1 MSASDKK
8 QQRKAAMSEGLPQKQ
23 QWEQKEARSAK
34 QKKTIYMAVG
44 IVCAVLAAALL
55 VWNGWSSISD
65 RMHSNAVAATVDGV
79 DYTVGDLQ
87 YYYSNARQNL
97 YSQWYS
103 FAMYGYNIGFDPN
116 VDDGAQWYNESEN
129 KTYADYF
136 RESALTSLKRTSALC
151 AAAKSEG
158 YTLSEE
164 GQKTIDSQMAQY
176 DAYRIA
182 SGLSWDNYLARVF
195 GTGMTKEVL
204 VRNLTNDV
212 LASEFSSHHE
222 EGIEVSESDIQ
233 DYYTN
238 HTDDLDSFDYR
249 SFFINGTAADP
260 VDENGDPMKNEDG
273 TTVTATQEEKDAAL
287 AAAKAQAD
295 AAVAEITDAED
306 REAAFI
312 AAAPKYVS
320 EATRGAYENDAN
332 YSLSSNVMGN
342 TLSSNTSPYATWLK
356 DAARVKGDVTSI
368 ETSSGYFVV
377 MFLERKLDNDPTVN
391 VRHILVLTDTSDSTE
406 KDANGYAIPTQ
417 AARDAAQAE
426 AQKIWDEWKAGEATE
441 ESFAELAEKYSED
454 GRSDDEAVPDGEKA
468 PLTNPGGLYEEVYKG
483 EMVPS
488 FNDWV
493 FTEGRKAGDVGMV
506 EYMGRYSG
514 WHVIY
519 FSGVAEDPHWR
530 ILAEDNT
537 KSSMQSDWVNALNE
551 AIEAVEADG
560 MKYVG
565 SANTATPTPSASPA
579 ESTPV
584 ESQPA
589 ESEQP
594 TESAPAESQSAE

>member
-8 QQRKAAMSEGLPQKQ
+8 QKRKAAMSEGLTQKQ

-34 QKKTIYMAVG
+34 QKKTIYMTVG
-44 IVCAVLAAALL
+44 IVCGVLAVALL
-55 VWNGWSSISD
+55 VWNSWSSISD
-65 RMHSNAVAATVDGV
+65 RMHSKAVAATVDGV

-87 YYYSNARQNL
+87 YYYSNARQYL

-103 FAMYGYNIGFDPN
+103 LAMYGYSIGFDPN

-136 RESALTSLKRTSALC
+136 RESALTSLKSTASLC
-151 AAAKSEG
+151 AAAKAEG

-195 GTGMTKEVL
+195 GAGMTKEVL

-212 LASEFSSHHE
+212 LASEFSKHHK
-222 EGIEVSESDIQ
+222 EGIEVNESDIQ
-233 DYYTN
+233 DYYKN

-249 SFFINGTAADP
+249 SFFINGTASNP
-260 VDENGDPMKNEDG
+260 VDENGDPLKNEDG

-295 AAVAEITDAED
+295 AAVAEITAAED

-320 EATRGAYENDAN
+320 EATRGAYENDAD
-332 YSLSSNVMGN
+332 YSLSSNVMGS
-342 TLSSNTSPYATWLK
+342 TLSSNASSYATWLK
-356 DAARVKGDVTSI
+356 KDADRVKGEVTAI

-377 MFLERKLDNDPTVN
+377 MFLDRYRDDDPTVN

-406 KDANGYAIPTQ
+406 KDENGYAIPTQ
-417 AARDAAQAE
+417 AARDAAKAK
-426 AQKIWDEWKAGEATE
+426 AQEILDKWKAGDATE
-441 ESFAELAEKYSED
+441 ESFAALAEEHSED
-454 GRSDDEAVPDGEKA
+454 GRDSE
-468 PLTNPGGLYEEVYKG
+468 TNALNAPGGLYEEVYKG
-483 EMVPS
+483 QMVPS
-488 FNDWV
+488 FNDWT
-493 FTEGRKAGDVGMV
+493 FDKSRKAGDVGMV
-506 EYMGRYSG
+506 EYVGRYSG
-514 WHVIY
+514 WHIIY

-530 ILAEDNT
+530 ILAEDST
-537 KSSMQSDWVNALNE
+537 KDSMQSDWQTELNE

-565 SANTATPTPSASPA
+565 SVNTAAPTPTASPA

-584 ESQPA
+584 ESQPT
-589 ESEQP
+589 ETEQP
-594 TESAPAESQSAE
+594 TESTPAESQSAE